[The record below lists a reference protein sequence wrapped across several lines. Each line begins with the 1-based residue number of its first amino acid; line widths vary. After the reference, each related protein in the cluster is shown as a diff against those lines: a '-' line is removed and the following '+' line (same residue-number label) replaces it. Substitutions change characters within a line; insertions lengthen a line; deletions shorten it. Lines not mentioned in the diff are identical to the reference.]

1 MVKELEDEEV
11 TEPEPASFQC
21 EVSVAINKPPVW
33 TLNGETLQPGPSVRL
48 ENHGTVHK
56 LILKNTSVDMSGAVK
71 FTMGKAKSSAT
82 LSVKERK

>member
-11 TEPEPASFQC
+11 TESESACFQC
-21 EVSVAINKPPVW
+21 EVSVDINKAPVW

-48 ENHGTVHK
+48 DNQGTVYK
-56 LILKNTSVDMSGAVK
+56 LTLRDTSTDMSGVVK

-82 LSVKERK
+82 LKVKERK